1 MFSLTTLCYMQKD
14 DQYLM
19 LHRIKKKD
27 DINQGLKVYKETE
40 GAVLL
45 DVRTPEEV
53 ADGRIPGSVNIP
65 LQRLDDVE
73 DAVENLDTPLFVYC
87 QSGMRSRKAAVR
99 LEQMG
104 YTNVTDLGG
113 IMAYRGELER

>member
-1 MFSLTTLCYMQKD
+1 MGLFD
-14 DQYLM
+14 VF
-19 LHRIKKKD
+19 KKN
-27 DINQGLKVYKETE
+27 DINQGLNVYKETE

-53 ADGRIPGSVNIP
+53 ADGRIPGSINIP

-73 DAVENLDTPLFVYC
+73 DAVEDLDTPLFVYC

-113 IMAYRGELER
+113 IMAYHGELER

>member
-1 MFSLTTLCYMQKD
+1 MGLFD
-14 DQYLM
+14 VF
-19 LHRIKKKD
+19 KKN
-27 DINQGLKVYKETE
+27 DINQGLNVYKETE

-53 ADGRIPGSVNIP
+53 ADGRIPGSINIP

-73 DAVENLDTPLFVYC
+73 DAVEDLDTPLFVYC

-113 IMAYRGELER
+113 IMAYRGPIER

>member
-1 MFSLTTLCYMQKD
+1 MGLFD
-14 DQYLM
+14 VF
-19 LHRIKKKD
+19 KKN
-27 DINQGLKVYKETE
+27 DINQGLNVYKETE

-53 ADGRIPGSVNIP
+53 ADGRIPGSINIP

-73 DAVENLDTPLFVYC
+73 DAVEDLDTPLFVYC
-87 QSGMRSRKAAVR
+87 QSGMRSRKAVVR

>member
-1 MFSLTTLCYMQKD
+1 MGLFDLF
-14 DQYLM
+14 
-19 LHRIKKKD
+19 KKD

-45 DVRTPEEV
+45 DVRTPDEV
-53 ADGRIPGSVNIP
+53 AEGRIPGSVNIP

-73 DAVENLDTPLFVYC
+73 DAVEDLDTPLFVYC

-104 YTNVTDLGG
+104 YTNVNDLGG

>member
-1 MFSLTTLCYMQKD
+1 MGLFD
-14 DQYLM
+14 VF
-19 LHRIKKKD
+19 KKN
-27 DINQGLKVYKETE
+27 DINQGLNVYKETE

-53 ADGRIPGSVNIP
+53 ADGRIPGSINIP

-73 DAVENLDTPLFVYC
+73 DAVEDLDTPLFVYC

-113 IMAYRGELER
+113 IMAYQGELER

>member
-1 MFSLTTLCYMQKD
+1 MGLFDLF
-14 DQYLM
+14 
-19 LHRIKKKD
+19 KKD

-45 DVRTPEEV
+45 DVRTPDEV
-53 ADGRIPGSVNIP
+53 AEGRIPGSVNIP

-73 DAVENLDTPLFVYC
+73 DAVEDLDTPLFVYC

-113 IMAYRGELER
+113 IMVYRGPIER